1 MKSAAGRLLDLSA
14 ISLSGLCLA
23 HCLLLPVAAALTPA
37 LFGWAESESVHLVF
51 VLIAAP
57 LSAAALLAR
66 VNGRR
71 APLPLLLL
79 GALGV
84 LGLALGVVGWP
95 TRSAETLV
103 TVLGSIALASAH
115 YGNWRRISADTA
127 QTHRHGPHRHQ

>member
-14 ISLSGLCLA
+14 LSVSGLCLA

-37 LFGWAESESVHLVF
+37 LFGWAESETVHLIF

-57 LSAAALLAR
+57 LSAIALGAK

-71 APLPLLLL
+71 APFPLMVL
-79 GALGV
+79 GSLGV
-84 LGLALGVVGWP
+84 VGLALGVAGWP
-95 TRSAETLV
+95 TRSAETV
-103 TVLGSIALASAH
+103 MTVIGSLFLAAAH

-127 QTHRHGPHRHQ
+127 QTHRHGPHRPH